1 MAIEVPLFPLGTVL
15 FPHMPMSL
23 HIFEERYKTMMR
35 DCRRASTTFGIVA
48 IRSGQETGGGAV
60 PYEVGTLAQL
70 DEIEELADGGYNLV
84 VVGASR
90 VPHRRRTRHRRPYL
104 VGIGALPPGH
114 PGPGAGHRAPR
125 GGGDRRV
132 SRLRRP
138 APRASARRIRFEFGL
153 PSDPELL
160 SYLVAAAMQVE
171 TAQRQR
177 LLEIDGTAERLA
189 ACLRLLRREA
199 ALLDRMLVRSKDHAG
214 TSSLN

>member
-35 DCRRASTTFGIVA
+35 DCRKASTTFGIVA

-70 DEIEELADGGYNLV
+70 DEIEELPDGGYNLV

-90 VPHRRRTRHRRPYL
+90 FHIDGYSHHRPYL
-104 VGIGALPPGH
+104 VGSVHYLQDI
-114 PGPGAGHRAPR
+114 
-125 GGGDRRV
+125 
-132 SRLRRP
+132 P
-138 APRASARRIRFEFGL
+138 APSDETERLAAGVTAAFRGYAGQLRGVGQEDPFEFGL

-171 TAQRQR
+171 TPQRQR

>member
-35 DCRRASTTFGIVA
+35 DCRKASTTFGIVA
-48 IRSGQETGGGAV
+48 IRSGQESGGGAV
-60 PYEVGTLAQL
+60 PYEVGNLAQL
-70 DEIEELADGGYNLV
+70 DEIEELADGGYNLL

-90 VPHRRRTRHRRPYL
+90 FRIDGFSHLRPYL
-104 VGIGALPPGH
+104 VGSVHYLQ
-114 PGPGAGHRAPR
+114 
-125 GGGDRRV
+125 DV
-132 SRLRRP
+132 P
-138 APRASARRIRFEFGL
+138 APADDTERLAAAVTAAFRGYAGQLRGIGQEDPFEFGL

-160 SYLVAAAMQVE
+160 SYLVSAAMQVE

-177 LLEIDGTAERLA
+177 LLEIDGTADRLA

>member
-35 DCRRASTTFGIVA
+35 DCRKASTTFGIVA

-90 VPHRRRTRHRRPYL
+90 FHIDGYSRDRPYL
-104 VGIGALPPGH
+104 VGSVHYLQDI
-114 PGPGAGHRAPR
+114 
-125 GGGDRRV
+125 
-132 SRLRRP
+132 P
-138 APRASARRIRFEFGL
+138 APTGDTERLATAVTAAFRGYAGQLRGIGQEDPFEFGL
-153 PSDPELL
+153 PADPELL

>member
-23 HIFEERYKTMMR
+23 HIFEERYKAMMR
-35 DCRRASTTFGIVA
+35 DCRRESTTFGIVA

-70 DEIEELADGGYNLV
+70 DEIEELPDGGYNLV

-90 VPHRRRTRHRRPYL
+90 FHIDDFSHHRPYL
-104 VGIGALPPGH
+104 VGSVHYLQDIPAAADDTERLSTAVTAAFRGYAGQLRGIGQEDP
-114 PGPGAGHRAPR
+114 
-125 GGGDRRV
+125 
-132 SRLRRP
+132 
-138 APRASARRIRFEFGL
+138 FEFGL
-153 PSDPELL
+153 PADPELL

>member
-1 MAIEVPLFPLGTVL
+1 MAIEVPLLPLGAVL

-23 HIFEERYKTMMR
+23 HIFEERYKTMIR
-35 DCRRASTTFGIVA
+35 DCRASSTTFGIVA
-48 IRSGQETGGGAV
+48 IRAGHEVGGGAV

-70 DEIEELADGGYNLV
+70 DQIEELPDGRYNLM

-90 VPHRRRTRHRRPYL
+90 FHIDAYSHHRPYL
-104 VGIGALPPGH
+104 VGSVHYLQDIPASVDDTERLAASVTSAFRGYATQLRGIGQEDPVEIA
-114 PGPGAGHRAPR
+114 
-125 GGGDRRV
+125 
-132 SRLRRP
+132 
-138 APRASARRIRFEFGL
+138 L

-171 TAQRQR
+171 TARRQQ

-214 TSSLN
+214 RSGLN

>member
-15 FPHMPMSL
+15 FPHMPLSL

-48 IRSGQETGGGAV
+48 IRSGQETGGSAV

-70 DEIEELADGGYNLV
+70 DEIEELADGGFNLV

-90 VPHRRRTRHRRPYL
+90 FHIDAFSHHRPYL
-104 VGIGALPPGH
+104 VGSVHYLQDLPTPANDTDRLAAAVTVAFRGYAGQLRGIGQEDP
-114 PGPGAGHRAPR
+114 
-125 GGGDRRV
+125 V
-132 SRLRRP
+132 
-138 APRASARRIRFEFGL
+138 EFGL

>member
-23 HIFEERYKTMMR
+23 HIFEERYKAMMR
-35 DCRRASTTFGIVA
+35 DCQRESTTFGIVA

-70 DEIEELADGGYNLV
+70 DEIEELPDGGYNLV

-90 VPHRRRTRHRRPYL
+90 FHIDAFSHHRPYL
-104 VGIGALPPGH
+104 VGSVHYLQDIPAAVDDTERLATAVTSAFRGYATQLRGIGQEDP
-114 PGPGAGHRAPR
+114 
-125 GGGDRRV
+125 
-132 SRLRRP
+132 
-138 APRASARRIRFEFGL
+138 FEFGL
-153 PSDPELL
+153 PADPELL

>member
-23 HIFEERYKTMMR
+23 HIFEERYKAMMR
-35 DCRRASTTFGIVA
+35 DCRRESTTFGIVA

-70 DEIEELADGGYNLV
+70 DEIEELPDGGYNLV

-90 VPHRRRTRHRRPYL
+90 FHIDGFSHHRPYL
-104 VGIGALPPGH
+104 VGSVHYLQDIPAAADDTERLATAVTAAFRGYASQLRGIGQEDP
-114 PGPGAGHRAPR
+114 
-125 GGGDRRV
+125 
-132 SRLRRP
+132 
-138 APRASARRIRFEFGL
+138 FEFGL
-153 PSDPELL
+153 PGDPELL

>member
-23 HIFEERYKTMMR
+23 HIFEERYKAMMR
-35 DCRRASTTFGIVA
+35 DCQRESTTFGIVA

-70 DEIEELADGGYNLV
+70 DEIEELPDGGYNLV
-84 VVGASR
+84 VIGASR
-90 VPHRRRTRHRRPYL
+90 FHIDGFSHHRPYL
-104 VGIGALPPGH
+104 VGSVHYLQDIPAAADDTERLATAVTAAFRGYASQLRGIGQEDP
-114 PGPGAGHRAPR
+114 
-125 GGGDRRV
+125 
-132 SRLRRP
+132 
-138 APRASARRIRFEFGL
+138 FEFGL
-153 PSDPELL
+153 PADPELL

>member
-23 HIFEERYKTMMR
+23 HIFEERYKAMMR

-48 IRSGQETGGGAV
+48 IRSGPETGGGAV
-60 PYEVGTLAQL
+60 PYDVGTLAQL
-70 DEIEELADGGYNLV
+70 DEIEELPDGGYNLV

-90 VPHRRRTRHRRPYL
+90 FHIDGYSNRRPYL
-104 VGIGALPPGH
+104 VGSVHYLQDIPATAQDTERLAAAVTAAFRGYAGQLRGIGQEDP
-114 PGPGAGHRAPR
+114 
-125 GGGDRRV
+125 V
-132 SRLRRP
+132 
-138 APRASARRIRFEFGL
+138 EFGL

>member
-1 MAIEVPLFPLGTVL
+1 MAVEVPLFPLGTVL

-35 DCRRASTTFGIVA
+35 DCRRGSTTFGIVA
-48 IRSGQETGGGAV
+48 IRSGQEAGGGAI

-70 DEIEELADGGYNLV
+70 DEVEELADGGYNLV
-84 VVGASR
+84 VIGASR
-90 VPHRRRTRHRRPYL
+90 FHIDAFSHQRPYL
-104 VGIGALPPGH
+104 VGSVHYLQDI
-114 PGPGAGHRAPR
+114 
-125 GGGDRRV
+125 
-132 SRLRRP
+132 P
-138 APRASARRIRFEFGL
+138 APADDTERLAAAVTDAFRGYAGQLRGIGQEDSFEFGL

-177 LLEIDGTAERLA
+177 LLEIDGTAERLS

>member
-23 HIFEERYKTMMR
+23 HIFEERYKAMMR

-70 DEIEELADGGYNLV
+70 DEIEELADGGYHLT

-90 VPHRRRTRHRRPYL
+90 FHIDGFSHTRPYL
-104 VGIGALPPGH
+104 VGSVHYLQ
-114 PGPGAGHRAPR
+114 
-125 GGGDRRV
+125 DV
-132 SRLRRP
+132 P
-138 APRASARRIRFEFGL
+138 APVDDTERLAAAVTAAFRGYAGQLRGIGQEDSFELGL

-160 SYLVAAAMQVE
+160 QS
-171 TAQRQR
+171 
-177 LLEIDGTAERLA
+177 LA
-189 ACLRLLRREA
+189 AGG
-199 ALLDRMLVRSKDHAG
+199 SG
-214 TSSLN
+214 